1 MSGCTVPIDNSSG
14 QPSAHYSMG
23 LYTTPWTSQSY
34 AMAAIEFENRLEFAE
49 EGHRFFDLVRW
60 GIASTEL
67 NTFLTVEKTRGVG
80 SVLSSANFVKGT
92 NEYFPIPQQEIILDP
107 SLVQNTGY

>member
-1 MSGCTVPIDNSSG
+1 
-14 QPSAHYSMG
+14 MG
-23 LYTTPWTSQSY
+23 LYNSTWTSQSY

-60 GIASTEL
+60 GIASAEL
-67 NTFLTVEKTRGVG
+67 NNFLTVEKTRGVG